1 MPKRFCK
8 YAATIFAGFM
18 QKGKSSYGTKHVLYS
33 IFATLLL
40 AWLTICL
47 PYVNES
53 QNRAKA
59 AVEKTEKKT
68 AADNS
73 NPLTNTNE
81 EKPER
86 GSSMPNEYLH
96 EAHAMEQTFT
106 FVSTFYKCHP
116 SDLYL
121 AYHPDL
127 IIPPP
132 KA

>member
-1 MPKRFCK
+1 MK
-8 YAATIFAGFM
+8 
-18 QKGKSSYGTKHVLYS
+18 KGKSSYSTKHILYS
-33 IFATLLL
+33 VFAMLLL
-40 AWLTICL
+40 AWLTVCL
-47 PYVNES
+47 PLVNES
-53 QNRAKA
+53 QNAAKA
-59 AVEKTEKKT
+59 MEKTEKK
-68 AADNS
+68 AASDDG

-96 EAHAMEQTFT
+96 EAHAMEHSFT

-127 IIPPP
+127 IVPPP